1 VTAAGQAAAPGGK
14 PASGNAGRV
23 PVIWGPAFVG
33 RATELAAL
41 DAMLAGPPA
50 VALVEGEAGIGKTRL
65 LTEALARQPGTHGNG
80 NGNGTHGNSRR
91 SIVVTCPPFL
101 QPCTLGPVVDALR
114 QAAGSPGELALTGL
128 AGALRPLFPEW
139 TADLPPAPEP
149 VEDAT
154 AARHRLFRAL
164 AELLAC
170 LEVSVLVVE
179 DVHWADEATLEFLL
193 FLSSRQGQQPSI
205 VVSYRP
211 EDLPE
216 DSLLLRLSSRLPA
229 GTSGLR
235 LALRP
240 LAMAETVSLVSSM
253 LHNKYVSPEF
263 AAFLYERTDGIP
275 LAVEE
280 LVRLMHDRADLA
292 QRGGEWVRR
301 SLRDISVPVTIRDGV
316 LERSRRLSA
325 DARAMLDAAAALSD
339 PAAEQVLCEVAGLAD
354 SRAGAALTEV
364 LRCGLLAEDRH
375 GAVSFRHG
383 LAAQA
388 VYQAISPPERRQL
401 HLRAG
406 QALEGRPSP
415 PIAQL
420 TRHFR
425 EAKDVSKWCYYAE
438 RAADLALA
446 TGDEVTASTLLQDLL
461 AQADLPVGAVV
472 RLIKKMPFASFTGHA
487 PFRDLAKTLQSVLD
501 AGVAEPA
508 LEADARMLLARVLL
522 QMEDREAARAELER
536 VIPNLRHDSV
546 EAARAA
552 ILLGWPTDAAW
563 PAAMHREW
571 LDRAAGMMASI
582 TPADRLNLTVERASA
597 LLMLGEEE
605 GWAVA
610 AQLPDDAASPTER
623 QHVVKGHLNIGNMA
637 MAWWGRHD
645 EARRRLTKALE
656 LAEANSYSLYRDMVM
671 VTQAHLDWQD
681 GAWDGLAERAGA
693 LADTDDMHPLT
704 RLEAVLVRGLLRA
717 AAGERARADQDLR
730 LVLTETWQ
738 RAAVDACLE
747 PAAAL
752 ARLHLADGRVEDA
765 LRITEEPAAILVRK
779 GIWVWATDIAP
790 ARVEALVAAGRADE
804 AGELTGL
811 FGRGLRGRDAAAPR
825 AALLACQA
833 LVADGRGAHG
843 KAAALFARAADAWQV
858 PPRPYDAL
866 LARERQASS
875 LLAAGQR
882 SSAALAILSDV
893 LSGLSALGA
902 RGDAVRVIATL
913 NEHGV
918 QARRPWLGGR
928 RSYGAQLSPREADVV
943 RLLLGGRTNRQIA
956 EVLFLSPKTVAC
968 HVYSA
973 MRKLEVSSRAA
984 LVVRALEAG
993 FESEAGPAAEAG

>member
-1 VTAAGQAAAPGGK
+1 MPSVSLTAAGRAAAAGGK
-14 PASGNAGRV
+14 TTTANGYPGRV
-23 PVIWGPAFVG
+23 PVISGPAFVG

-65 LTEALARQPGTHGNG
+65 LTEALARQSGTNA
-80 NGNGTHGNSRR
+80 RR
-91 SIVVTCPPFL
+91 RTSIVVTCPPFL
-101 QPCTLGPVVDALR
+101 QPYTLGPVVDALR
-114 QAAGSPGELALTGL
+114 QAAGSPRELALTGL

-164 AELLAC
+164 AELLGG
-170 LEVSVLVVE
+170 LEVAVLVVE

-240 LAMAETVSLVSSM
+240 LAIADTVSLVSSM
-253 LHNKYVSPEF
+253 LHNKHVSPEF
-263 AAFLYERTDGIP
+263 AAFLHERTDGIP

-280 LVRLMHDRADLA
+280 LVRLLHDRADLA
-292 QRGGEWVRR
+292 QRDGEWVRR

-325 DARAMLDAAAALSD
+325 DARAMLDAAAVLAD

-354 SRAGAALTEV
+354 GRAGAALTEV

-383 LAAQA
+383 LAAQT
-388 VYQAISPPERRQL
+388 VYEAISPPERRQL

-425 EAKDVSKWCYYAE
+425 EAKDTSKWCYYAE
-438 RAADLALA
+438 RAANLALA

-461 AQADLPVGAVV
+461 TQADLPVGSVV

-508 LEADARMLLARVLL
+508 LEADARMLLGRVLL

-536 VIPNLRHDSV
+536 AIPNLRHDSV

-563 PAAMHREW
+563 PASMHREW
-571 LDRAAGMMASI
+571 LDRAAGMIASVP
-582 TPADRLNLTVERASA
+582 PADRLNLTVERASA

-610 AQLPDDAASPTER
+610 AQITEDAASPAER

-637 MAWWGRHD
+637 MAWWGRHA
-645 EARRRLTKALE
+645 EARRRLTKGLE
-656 LAEANSYSLYRDMVM
+656 LAEANGYSLYRDMVM

-717 AAGERARADQDLR
+717 ATGERARADQDLR

-752 ARLHLADGRVEDA
+752 ARLHLADGRVTDA

-790 ARVEALVAAGRADE
+790 ARVEALVAGGRADE
-804 AGELTGL
+804 ADELTGL
-811 FGRGLRGRDAAAPR
+811 FARGLRGRDAAAPT

-833 LVADGRGAHG
+833 LVAGSRGAHG

-866 LARERQASS
+866 LARERQARS
-875 LLAAGQR
+875 LLAGGQR
-882 SSAALAILSDV
+882 AAALALLPDV

-918 QARRPWLGGR
+918 RVRRPWLGGR
-928 RSYGAQLSPREADVV
+928 RSYGTQLSPRETDVV

-956 EVLFLSPKTVAC
+956 EELFLSPKTVAC